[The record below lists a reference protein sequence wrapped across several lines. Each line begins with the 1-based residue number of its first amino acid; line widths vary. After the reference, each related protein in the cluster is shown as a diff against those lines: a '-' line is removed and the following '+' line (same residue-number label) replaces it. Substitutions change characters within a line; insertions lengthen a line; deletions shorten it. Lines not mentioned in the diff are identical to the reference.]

1 MSANSNSQIVSAVR
15 AELVA
20 LAAERDTL
28 TPHCVL
34 DRARDPTSPLHP
46 YFEWDDGEAAE
57 KFRLMQ
63 ASVLIRQCRV
73 RVIAADGQKTS
84 VVRAFVSLPGDRIA
98 GAGYRTIESV
108 LATEPRRA
116 ELLAMAFGELTAFK
130 RKYETLHELADVF
143 ASIDRTLDGVAQAK
157 VG

>member
-15 AELVA
+15 AELVV
-20 LAAERDTL
+20 LATQSETL
-28 TPHCVL
+28 TPHRVL
-34 DRARDPTSPLHP
+34 DRARDPSSPLHA

-84 VVRAFVSLPGDRIA
+84 IVRAFVSLPSDRIA
-98 GAGYRTIESV
+98 SAGYRTIESV
-108 LATEPRRA
+108 LSTEPRRA

-143 ASIDRTLDGVAQAK
+143 TSIDRTLDAVAEAK

>member
-1 MSANSNSQIVSAVR
+1 MTANTNSQIVSAVR
-15 AELVA
+15 GELIA
-20 LAAERDTL
+20 LAAEQETL
-28 TPHCVL
+28 TPDCVL
-34 DRARDPTSPLHP
+34 ERARDPSSALHP

-73 RVIAADGQKTS
+73 RVIAPDGQKTS
-84 VVRAFVSLPGDRIA
+84 VVRAFVSLPSDRIA

-108 LATEPRRA
+108 LDSRRV

-143 ASIDRTLDGVAQAK
+143 ASIDRLEVA
-157 VG
+157 